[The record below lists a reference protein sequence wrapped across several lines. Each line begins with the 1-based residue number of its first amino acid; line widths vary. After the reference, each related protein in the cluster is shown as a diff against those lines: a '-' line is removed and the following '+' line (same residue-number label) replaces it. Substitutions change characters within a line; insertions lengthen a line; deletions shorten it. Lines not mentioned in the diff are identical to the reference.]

1 MELETPLSSKWNLD
15 RAALRERAPVWLVF
29 SLLVLVPIGRL
40 EELPLLVMAVLGGM
54 RLWRERGAVFDDPRA
69 RLLSVVFL
77 AYWLPILISAFD
89 AVEPHKTWVL
99 AATLPRFWLAG
110 LFVITALAD
119 AGAHERLWRLAAWLL
134 VIWSLDALLQAT
146 VGYDVLGY
154 PYPDERL
161 NGVFGLHN
169 YKLGPVLVL
178 FSPMMIEHAR
188 RHWPRWLTAA
198 ALAAVVMVV
207 LLTTT
212 RIGWVMG
219 AVVAFVYLF
228 MLARRRPKR
237 ALAAAAVLALSLVAA
252 GGLAYRYSAEFHQ
265 RMDSTLMVFRGTR
278 GAVNEALSKRLPIWR
293 TSMRM
298 ASDHWIN
305 GVGARSYRFVYPDYA
320 LYTDPWVNDHGTGA
334 AYAHQMFLEVATE
347 TGVIGLVGMVFMVV
361 PVFLAWRRAPPDRRR
376 LMFPYLLGLSA
387 ALFPFNS
394 HYAIYSV
401 FWSTGLWWL
410 TMAFGAACPRA
421 DHASRR

>member
-1 MELETPLSSKWNLD
+1 MNLSFNLNHAD
-15 RAALRERAPVWLVF
+15 LRERAPVWLVF
-29 SLLVLVPIGRL
+29 SLLALVPIGRL

-54 RLWRERGAVFDDPRA
+54 HLWRERGAVFEDSRT

-77 AYWLPILISAFD
+77 AYWLPIVISCFD
-89 AVEPHKTWVL
+89 AAEPQKTWVL

-110 LFVITALAD
+110 LFVITALARP
-119 AGAHERLWRLAAWLL
+119 GAHERLWRLTAWLL
-134 VIWSLDALLQAT
+134 VIWSLDALLQAA

-178 FSPMMIEHAR
+178 FSPLMIEHAR
-188 RHWPRWLTAA
+188 RHWPPWLTAT
-198 ALAAVVMVV
+198 ALATLVLVV

-219 AVVAFVYLF
+219 AVVAATYFY

-237 ALAAAAVLALSLVAA
+237 ALAAAGVLAVVLVVAA
-252 GGLAYRYSAEFHQ
+252 GLAYRYSAEFHQ

-278 GAVNEALSKRLPIWR
+278 GGLNEALSKRLPIWR

-298 ASDHWIN
+298 AEDHWIN
-305 GVGARSYRFVYPDYA
+305 GVGARSYRYVYPDYA

-334 AYAHQMFLEVATE
+334 AYAHQMFLEIATE
-347 TGVIGLVGMVFMVV
+347 TGVIGLAGLVVMVV
-361 PVFLAWRRAPPDRRR
+361 PVFLAWRRAPPERRR
-376 LMFPYLLGLSA
+376 LMFPYLLGLGA
-387 ALFPFNS
+387 ALFPLNS

-401 FWSTGLWWL
+401 FWATGLWWL
-410 TMAFGAACPRA
+410 TMVFAAAGPPGERAPREL
-421 DHASRR
+421 